1 MAQVEFK
8 RIELLERRLDAFVSR
23 ETIDKAGHRIGMFL
37 AGQMKI
43 NAIRQDIKDSSKT
56 VNSISY
62 KIRTL
67 GGKTIVEAGVY
78 GIFYARFH
86 EYGTKNLKGT
96 SPNKILGMILKNY
109 EILGRL
115 GRPSKGVFDKKTG
128 RLKERPFVR
137 PAVEEN
143 HDTILRMLREEMDNA
158 GRQ

>member
-1 MAQVEFK
+1 MEM
-8 RIELLERRLDAFVSR
+8 R
-23 ETIDKAGHRIGMFL
+23 
-37 AGQMKI
+37 
-43 NAIRQDIKDSSKT
+43 AIKQNIKDSSDT
-56 VNSISY
+56 INSINY
-62 KIRTL
+62 KIRNIA
-67 GGKTIVEAGVY
+67 GKTVVEAGVY
-78 GIFYARFH
+78 GVFYARFH